1 MTSLYLLRHGETQWN
16 VEKRFQGS
24 KDSPL
29 TEVGKRQA
37 QSHGTLLQSVGV
49 ANIIC
54 STLGRVRET
63 IRIIQAVWQGT
74 VIYDER
80 LRELGAGAWE
90 GLTFI
95 EVANQYPNLMSRSKR
110 WWFDFKSPGGE
121 SNREL
126 RSRLEP
132 LLAEI
137 ITTPYDLA
145 ILTHG
150 AVLRM
155 LLELLLDIPY
165 QENPTFT
172 IENETVFRIDNLLD
186 ATRCFHYLDGTQPIP
201 GLPTNT

>member
-1 MTSLYLLRHGETQWN
+1 
-16 VEKRFQGS
+16 
-24 KDSPL
+24 
-29 TEVGKRQA
+29 
-37 QSHGTLLQSVGV
+37 
-49 ANIIC
+49 
-54 STLGRVRET
+54 
-63 IRIIQAVWQGT
+63 
-74 VIYDER
+74 
-80 LRELGAGAWE
+80 
-90 GLTFI
+90 
-95 EVANQYPNLMSRSKR
+95 MSRSKR
-110 WWFDFKSPGGE
+110 WWFDFKPPGGE

-132 LLAEI
+132 LLAAI

-172 IENETVFRIDNLLD
+172 IENETVFRIDNLLN
-186 ATRCFHYLDGTQPIP
+186 ATRCFHYLDGKQPIP